1 MDRQK
6 MLKKIDQCLMEN
18 NIFNID
24 VAKEIVDII
33 EDELDFGQV
42 NISNGNSSIIA
53 IQNNK
58 KRGKK

>member
-6 MLKKIDQCLMEN
+6 ILKKIDKCLMEN

-42 NISNGNSSIIA
+42 NISYDNSNITA

-58 KRGKK
+58 KKR

>member
-6 MLKKIDQCLMEN
+6 MLKKVDKCLMEN

-24 VAKEIVDII
+24 VAKKIVDII
-33 EDELDFGQV
+33 EDELDFGQI
-42 NISNGNSSIIA
+42 NISNGNSSITA

-58 KRGKK
+58 KKR

>member
-58 KRGKK
+58 KKR